1 MKMRSSLIL
10 LALLGLAA
18 LPLAADP
25 YIKVVAKVGGDIIT
39 NYDLDE
45 AVAVD
50 AAAMSPAERESPEGR
65 QKLAEARAN
74 YLKQAIRVKLVVQ
87 AALKPPEG
95 ASEEDAKKAAAK
107 ANPNLPGDEE
117 LEEETNR
124 QYDARRAR
132 FASSADFQDELKRQ
146 HITESAFKSRLREL
160 VREQLIYQRMLRS
173 KQREMQASI
182 NISTAEAEK
191 YWQDNQQDFNAPAQ
205 VKLRQIIVPS
215 QDKAKKLLARIKGG
229 EDFEALAKAESL
241 DEGSKAQGGL
251 VGWVEKGQLEPA
263 ALDQAVFAADEGEL
277 AGPVQSKL
285 GWHVLRVEATKP
297 PESRTFEQSKDKVN
311 QVLYRKRLEEK
322 LDAWVDELKQKTY
335 VETAP

>member
-1 MKMRSSLIL
+1 MTLRQALFA
-10 LALLGLAA
+10 LALLGLS

-50 AAAMSPAERESPEGR
+50 AAAMSPAERESPEGK
-65 QKLAEARAN
+65 QKLEQARAD

-95 ASEEDAKKAAAK
+95 ASDEDAKKAAARP
-107 ANPNLPGDEE
+107 NPNLPGDEE

-146 HITESAFKSRLREL
+146 HITEAAFKSRLREL

-205 VKLRQIIVPS
+205 VKLRQIIVSS
-215 QDKAKKLLARIKGG
+215 QDKAKRLMARIRAG
-229 EDFEALAKAESL
+229 EDFAELAKAESL

-263 ALDQAVFAADEGEL
+263 ALDQAAFAAKEGEL

-285 GWHVLRVEATKP
+285 GWHVLRAEATKP

-335 VETAP
+335 METAP